1 MSNLKLSKDINTAK
15 ANPLDIVRVQLL
27 NESTGEPVADV
38 DVVTSAR
45 AVQFNDEETFQTK
58 YDKGELVG
66 PQGPKGDQGIQGPQG
81 PKGDKGNKGDKGDQ
95 GPTGPQGS
103 PGATG
108 PKGNTGDRG
117 PAGPKGDQGIQG
129 PQGPQGDK
137 GNKGDPGEGL
147 HIAGSA
153 PTKEELPDSPE
164 EGTAYIV
171 VNDLYMYFN
180 GKWENKGALAGIEG
194 PQGPVGPQ
202 GLKGDKGDPGI
213 IYSSTPPEDTNSL
226 WLDSLN
232 PPFSIKK
239 YEGGSWKAKNDW
251 ISNSK
256 PINNSTNINSLTT
269 PGIYYSASATGLSN
283 VPFPTSFSLLVLST
297 SSDATN
303 LVQIAISESEGV
315 VRTRSKTGGSFK
327 SWITSLDSSNAY
339 TKSQIN
345 DRIPSD
351 VVIRIQS
358 TQPSAIS
365 GKKILWI
372 KLP

>member
-15 ANPLDIVRVQLL
+15 ASPLDIVRVQLL

-108 PKGNTGDRG
+108 PKGDTGDRG
-117 PAGPKGDQGIQG
+117 PVG
-129 PQGPQGDK
+129 PQGPQGAQGPEGPK
-137 GNKGDPGEGL
+137 GEQGEKGDPGEGL
-147 HIAGSA
+147 NIAGSV
-153 PTKEELPDSPE
+153 PTKEELPNNPE
-164 EGTAYIV
+164 EGTAYMV

-180 GKWENKGALAGIEG
+180 GKWENKGTLAGIEG
-194 PQGPVGPQ
+194 PQGPAGPK
-202 GLKGDKGDPGI
+202 GDKGDKGDPGI

-232 PPFSIKK
+232 PPFNIKK
-239 YEGGSWKAKNDW
+239 YEGGSWKVKSDW

-256 PINNSTNINSLTT
+256 PINNSTDINSLTT
-269 PGIYYSASATGLSN
+269 PGIYYSASATGLTN
-283 VPFPTSFSLLVLST
+283 APFTTSFSLLVLST
-297 SSDATN
+297 SSNATN
-303 LVQIAISESEGV
+303 LVQIAISESDGSV
-315 VRTRSKTGGSFK
+315 KTRSKTGGSFK
-327 SWITSLDSSNAY
+327 SWITSLNSSNAY
-339 TKSQIN
+339 TKSQI
-345 DRIPSD
+345 DDKIPSD
-351 VVIRIQS
+351 VVVRVQS